1 MTFLEQ
7 SLAEI
12 PAFAPIHAHLF
23 SSGQPSAEQLKCI
36 KEYGFSTV
44 INLAL
49 NDADPHLDHEDR
61 ICLELG
67 LNYIHLPMLWDM
79 PNAEQ
84 GLLIL
89 DLIDH
94 LVGNEMVWIHC
105 AKNYRVSCLMYLYRQ
120 YYMDID
126 ISEAQT
132 QLEEVWQPNETWTGI
147 IHSIA
152 LQLQGRKATRDIQ
165 NTMNQSDHFT

>member
-1 MTFLEQ
+1 
-7 SLAEI
+7 
-12 PAFAPIHAHLF
+12 
-23 SSGQPSAEQLKCI
+23 
-36 KEYGFSTV
+36 
-44 INLAL
+44 
-49 NDADPHLDHEDR
+49 
-61 ICLELG
+61 
-67 LNYIHLPMLWDM
+67 
-79 PNAEQ
+79 
-84 GLLIL
+84 
-89 DLIDH
+89 
-94 LVGNEMVWIHC
+94 
-105 AKNYRVSCLMYLYRQ
+105 MYLYRQ